1 MLKFI
6 SVGIAALVLAAPAS
20 AQQRGTIEVGGFA
33 SRTSFGNGLNMDA
46 GNGFGGRTGAFIAPS
61 LSIEFEG
68 GAANSSRSLG
78 LNDVHSSIL
87 STRLT
92 VVPIKVG
99 RFSLLAGAGIDHTDT
114 YFIESY
120 GPSGLLGGKFAL
132 NDRFAVRVDGIVSH
146 MSHGDYTNKSLHI
159 GLSMYRHP
167 RGVVTTVTRTIAG
180 EIIPQRPDSV
190 SAAETRR
197 LRMVAVRYDDL
208 RDSLNLPIIKV
219 PADVSSA
226 KALATMKE
234 MIHFTRDEAELS
246 DSAKAILAAKVPIF
260 KANPAMRIMITG
272 YASSPGTEEYNFA
285 LGRKRAEAARGY
297 LVSLGVEAVRI
308 EVSTRGEGMLL
319 VEGPGELAN
328 AENRRSQFRL
338 LIADPFLVAPKKP

>member
-1 MLKFI
+1 MFKYI
-6 SVGIAALVLAAPAS
+6 SVGVAALVLAASAS
-20 AQQRGTIEVGGFA
+20 AQQRGTIELGGFV

-61 LSIEFEG
+61 LSLEFEG

-78 LNDVHSSIL
+78 LNDVHSSVL
-87 STRLT
+87 ATRLT
-92 VVPIKVG
+92 AVPIKIR
-99 RFSLLAGAGIDHTDT
+99 RFSLLAGLGVDHTDT

-120 GPSGLLGGKFAL
+120 GVSGLLGGKFAL
-132 NDRFAVRVDGIVSH
+132 SDRFALRVDGILSH
-146 MSHGDYTNKSLHI
+146 MSHGDYTNKRLHI
-159 GLSMYRHP
+159 GLSTYRHP
-167 RGVVTTVTRTIAG
+167 RGTVTTVTRMVDG
-180 EIIPQRPDSV
+180 PVFSQRPDSV
-190 SAAETRR
+190 SAAETKR

-208 RDSLNLPIIKV
+208 RDSLNLPVLNV

-234 MIHFTRDEAELS
+234 MIHFNRDEAELS

-272 YASSPGTEEYNFA
+272 YTSAPGSEEHNFA

-319 VEGPGELAN
+319 VEGPGATAD